1 MIELREQVEAD
12 RRERARQ
19 LARMAVLNRK
29 LKTAAMTDILTRL
42 PNRRFAM
49 GRLEQDV
56 AAAHRSR
63 QPLCVILIDID
74 HFKSVND
81 CFGHDVGDR
90 VLQETAEVFKR
101 SIRKGDVPARLGGEE
116 FLVICPASDLDGA
129 TLVAQRIR
137 DAVAEHEFGD
147 YPGRLTVS
155 LGVAELGPGS
165 DTVDTLIK
173 EADRRVYVAKS
184 RGRDQVCADSGDA
197 EQGGARARAG

>member
-1 MIELREQVEAD
+1 
-12 RRERARQ
+12 
-19 LARMAVLNRK
+19 
-29 LKTAAMTDILTRL
+29 
-42 PNRRFAM
+42 
-49 GRLEQDV
+49 
-56 AAAHRSR
+56 
-63 QPLCVILIDID
+63 VILIDID

-116 FLVICPASDLDGA
+116 FLVICPASDLEGA

-147 YPGRLTVS
+147 YPGCLTVS
-155 LGVAELGPGS
+155 LGVAELGPGR

-197 EQGGARARAG
+197 QQGGSRSRAG